1 MYVKEKTK
9 TFKELNGN
17 KRNYATHHHKNK
29 KVQNPFVQDKKKL
42 LLQNDKSFKSLNK
55 PDKLDPL

>member
-1 MYVKEKTK
+1 MEINETMLPPPQKQ
-9 TFKELNGN
+9 
-17 KRNYATHHHKNK
+17 

-55 PDKLDPL
+55 PDKFDALEMFD